1 MPSEEGV
8 GTDGGGGGGGDDGE
22 ARATKG
28 RKEARSGSN
37 ALTTDA
43 PPCPPSLAASASL
56 QTTCE

>member
-8 GTDGGGGGGGDDGE
+8 GTDGGGGGGDDRE

-43 PPCPPSLAASASL
+43 PPSNALAASASL